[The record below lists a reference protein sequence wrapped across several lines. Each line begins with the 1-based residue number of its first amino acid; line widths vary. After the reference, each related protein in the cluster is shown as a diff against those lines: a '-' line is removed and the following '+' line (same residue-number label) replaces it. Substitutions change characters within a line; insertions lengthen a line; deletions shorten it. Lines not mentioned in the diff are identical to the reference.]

1 MPRRTYG
8 SGLPLG
14 AKKDTRSRLAL
25 SDIQYDY
32 KCQEVQRNR
41 LADLP
46 IYDISQVLRK
56 TYGLGLPCNFPFGAK
71 EDNGLDLP
79 KLLSHADTYAY
90 KAFNNHIE
98 APPFH
103 FPTSFRNTLLTN
115 HTEGIR
121 STSKVP

>member
-1 MPRRTYG
+1 MPRSSYGTDLPFVSLYISGAKKNNG

-25 SDIQYDY
+25 FDFPYDY
-32 KCQEVQRNR
+32 KCQEVHRNR

-46 IYDISQVLRK
+46 IYDTSQVLRK

-79 KLLSHADTYAY
+79 KLLSHADIYAY
-90 KAFNNHIE
+90 
-98 APPFH
+98 
-103 FPTSFRNTLLTN
+103 
-115 HTEGIR
+115 
-121 STSKVP
+121 